1 MLTQKR
7 RKLIENYINQ
17 HELCRVCD
25 LSELT
30 ATSESTIRRDLIQLE
45 KKGLV
50 KRVHGGAQSVK
61 NFAHDVSQHIRFT
74 MNHDDKVRIARYAV
88 KHYVHEND
96 YLFIDAGT
104 TSYEMVPFL
113 AEVPGVTIVTNG
125 IETALSAVGHGI
137 STMLLGGKI
146 KEDTHAVVGESAL
159 QQLQNMNFAACFIGT
174 NGIDC
179 LGNLTTPDP
188 EEAAIKKMEIAR
200 SDHTYVLTDA
210 SKIGERNF
218 AIFGNAKNITVI
230 TTVLNTQHKN
240 TLPAKVDL
248 KEAK

>member
-7 RKLIENYINQ
+7 QKLIESYVNQ
-17 HELCRVCD
+17 HELCRVSD
-25 LSELT
+25 LSKMT

-45 KKGLV
+45 DEGLI

-74 MNHDDKVRIARYAV
+74 LNHEDKILIARYAV

-104 TSYEMVPFL
+104 TSYEMVPL
-113 AEVPGVTIVTNG
+113 IASIAGVTIVTNG

-137 STMLLGGKI
+137 NTILLGGKI
-146 KEDTHAVVGESAL
+146 KEDTHAIVGQAAL
-159 QQLQNMNFAACFIGT
+159 EQMQSMNFTACFMGT
-174 NGIDC
+174 NGIDRQ
-179 LGNLTTPDP
+179 GKLTTPDL
-188 EEAAIKKMEIAR
+188 EEAAIKKAAIAHADR
-200 SDHTYVLTDA
+200 TYVLSDS

-218 AIFGNAKNITVI
+218 AVFGNIKQVTVI
-230 TTVLNTQHKN
+230 TTKLNSQHQGL
-240 TLPAKVDL
+240 LPAEVDL
-248 KEAK
+248 KEAN

>member
-88 KHYVHEND
+88 EHYVHEND

-174 NGIDC
+174 NGIDR

>member
-74 MNHDDKVRIARYAV
+74 MNHGEKIRIAQYAV
-88 KHYVHEND
+88 KHYVYEND

-113 AEVPGVTIVTNG
+113 ANVPGVTIVTNG

-137 STMLLGGKI
+137 NTILLGGKI

-159 QQLQNMNFAACFIGT
+159 EQMQSMNFAACFIGT
-174 NGIDC
+174 NGIDHQ
-179 LGNLTTPDP
+179 GNLTTPDL
-188 EEAAIKKMEIAR
+188 EEAAIKKLEIAR
-200 SDHTYVLTDA
+200 ADHTYVLTDA

-218 AIFGNAKNITVI
+218 AIFGNAKKSTVI
-230 TTVLNTQHKN
+230 TTALTAQNKKN
-240 TLPAKVDL
+240 LPAEVDL
-248 KEAK
+248 KEVK

>member
-7 RKLIENYINQ
+7 RKLIEHYVNQ

-25 LSELT
+25 LSEIT

-45 KKGLV
+45 EEGLV

-74 MNHDDKVRIARYAV
+74 MNHDEKVLIARYAV
-88 KHYVHEND
+88 EHYVHEND

-113 AEVPGVTIVTNG
+113 AEVAGVTVVTNG
-125 IETALSAVGHGI
+125 IDTAMSAVGHGI
-137 STMLLGGKI
+137 NTILLGGKI
-146 KEDTHAVVGESAL
+146 KANTHAVVGEAAL
-159 QQLQNMNFAACFIGT
+159 EQMRSMNFAASFVGT
-174 NGIDC
+174 NGIDH
-179 LGNLTTPDP
+179 LGSLTTPDP
-188 EEAAIKKMEIAR
+188 EEATIKKLEIAR
-200 SDHTYVLTDA
+200 ADHTYILTDVT
-210 SKIGERNF
+210 KVGERNF
-218 AIFGNAKNITVI
+218 AVFGNAKTNTVI
-230 TTVLNTQHKN
+230 TTALTTQHKSI
-240 TLPAKVDL
+240 LPAKIDL